1 MPPWITGTTMRS
13 EFAAAQKFLQFH
25 TYPGD
30 RLLCAVSGGLDSM
43 CLLDFVLRLAE
54 GMTLK
59 REVRAAH
66 FNHHLRG
73 ETADQDEAFVRG
85 YCAERGVPLT
95 VGQGDVRSLAAREGL
110 SLEEAARKARGEF
123 LENTARE
130 QNCRWILTAHHAG
143 DNAETVLLNLIR
155 GTGLKGLCGIP
166 PRRDPYLRPFLT
178 LGRED
183 LAEYAAARNIPHI
196 EDETNGDPAAASRN
210 LVRLEIMPLLQ
221 KLNPRAV
228 EHINQTAGQLRTVD
242 ASLEEEARK
251 RTAHVEVQ
259 DGRVVLS
266 ADALFQA
273 AEAVRPRMLLRLFDL
288 LGVGR
293 RDVGAVHLNAV
304 LAMVSHTEQG
314 RESRLSLP
322 HNVTARYCRR
332 RLILETRPQPLTE
345 VQLLPDQP
353 LRWGDYTLTLLDRRE
368 GEGIALRDRRPE
380 ESQAVS
386 VGPCPAGDRLTL
398 PGAKGSRTIKRLCL
412 DRRVTLEERDRLPAV
427 YAGGQL
433 AAVWRLGVDQAFLP
447 EEGKPVRFIQVAK
460 LEKEGEKP

>member
-1 MPPWITGTTMRS
+1 MRS

-54 GMTLK
+54 GMALK
-59 REVRAAH
+59 REVCAAH

-73 ETADQDEAFVRG
+73 EAADRDEAFVRG
-85 YCAERGVPLT
+85 YCSERGIPLT
-95 VGQGDVRSLAAREGL
+95 VGQGDVRGLAAREGL

-123 LENTARE
+123 LENTTRE

-166 PRRDPYLRPFLT
+166 PKRDPYLRPFLT
-178 LGRED
+178 LSRED

-196 EDETNGDPAAASRN
+196 EDETNGDPEAASRN
-210 LVRLEIMPLLQ
+210 ALRLQVMPLLRE
-221 KLNPRAV
+221 LNPKAV
-228 EHINQTAGQLRTVD
+228 EHINAAAGRISQADRLLDR
-242 ASLEEEARK
+242 EAADRL
-251 RTAHVEVQ
+251 AHVEVQ
-259 DGRVVLS
+259 NGR
-266 ADALFQA
+266 AALLWEELA
-273 AEAVRPRMLLRLFDL
+273 LAPAAVRPRMLLRLFDL

-293 RDVGAVHLNAV
+293 RDIGAVHLNAI
-304 LAMVSHTEQG
+304 LAMASHTEQG

-322 HNVTARYCRR
+322 HGVTARYCRR
-332 RLILETRPQPLTE
+332 WLILETRPQPLTE
-345 VQLLPDQP
+345 VQLLPGQP

-380 ESQAVS
+380 ESRAVT

-398 PGAKGSRTIKRLCL
+398 PGARGSRTVKRLCL
-412 DRRVTLEERDRLPAV
+412 DHRVTLEERDRLPAV
-427 YAGGQL
+427 YAGGHL

-460 LEKEGEKP
+460 LEKEGERP